1 MFDFGEILVI
11 GVVALIVLGPE
22 RLPQAARTIGAW
34 VGKLQGYVSQ
44 VRVDIDREFN
54 LADLRRISEEARA
67 SARSVE
73 TAVRGTLQRVEDDV
87 AATSSEVMAK
97 FDVNAWSSGGPPAPA
112 LSFPRR
118 YRPRP
123 SIDDLNLEIERLKR
137 QLAVPAG
144 APVAGRR
151 KYAPRARINRARVRR

>member
-11 GVVALIVLGPE
+11 GVVALVVLGPE
-22 RLPQAARTIGAW
+22 RLPQAARAIGQW

-54 LADLRRISEEARA
+54 LADLRRISEEARD

-73 TAVRGTLQRVEDDV
+73 TAVRGTLDRAQMDIS
-87 AATSSEVMAK
+87 AARSDLMSSLA
-97 FDVNAWSSGGPPAPA
+97 DNGWSAGGPPAAP

-118 YRPRP
+118 YKPRP
-123 SIDDLNLEIERLKR
+123 SIDDLTLELERLKR
-137 QLAVPAG
+137 QLAMPDAV
-144 APVAGRR
+144 APGRR